1 MMSKPTPVVDLLMLW
16 KVLRIGRFLIY
27 ERLAIWGLQRGVN
40 FYRRFYKRNRQEGC
54 SRIKRDLKGTIPFIL
69 KHVQKRYLKM
79 SIWQRIFTK
88 ALNPNDAEAYNNR
101 GFNYYLSGDI
111 DRAIEDY
118 NKAIAINPNAAEA
131 YYIRGLAYHK
141 KGQYDRAIEDYN
153 KAIALSPNKVAAYNN
168 RGGAYYK
175 KGQHDRAIE
184 DFSKAIALRPN
195 DAIAYYIRGLAYH
208 NNGQYDKAIEDF
220 NKAIALDPNN
230 AEAYHNRGVIYYSNG
245 QYDKAISDFQK
256 ACDMGIEVAC
266 ENLQKA
272 LEKK

>member
-54 SRIKRDLKGTIPFIL
+54 SRIKRDLKGTIPFII

-118 NKAIAINPNAAEA
+118 NKAIAINPDSVEA
-131 YYIRGLAYHK
+131 YNNRGFAYHK
-141 KGQYDRAIEDYN
+141 KGQYDM
-153 KAIALSPNKVAAYNN
+153 
-168 RGGAYYK
+168 
-175 KGQHDRAIE
+175 AIE
-184 DFSKAIALRPN
+184 DFNKAITLNPN
-195 DAIAYYIRGLAYH
+195 DAEAYYIRGLAYH